1 MRKIVFFDAD
11 GTICDIKKGIP
22 ESAIAAVHQLTA
34 NGHLAFLCT
43 GRSRAFVTEDLA
55 HMGFTGMIAACGA
68 YIEYQG
74 NRLYNREISPEIADK
89 SVDILRTCGMVPVM
103 EGTDYMYY
111 DKEEYNDSV
120 DWYAPLITKALGEKW
135 RPIQGFQSQMQINK
149 ISAKIRPGSNPDK
162 ACQELSP
169 WYDAIHHEGS
179 FVGTTIE
186 FIPKGF
192 SKATGI
198 QIVCKILDIP
208 WENTVCFGDSNNDLP
223 MFQYVHTKVAM
234 GNSSPAVKKLADH
247 ITDDMFHYGI
257 RNGLRHLNLI

>member
-1 MRKIVFFDAD
+1 
-11 GTICDIKKGIP
+11 
-22 ESAIAAVHQLTA
+22 
-34 NGHLAFLCT
+34 
-43 GRSRAFVTEDLA
+43 
-55 HMGFTGMIAACGA
+55 
-68 YIEYQG
+68 
-74 NRLYNREISPEIADK
+74 
-89 SVDILRTCGMVPVM
+89 
-103 EGTDYMYY
+103 MYY
-111 DKEEYNDSV
+111 DKDEYNDSV

-149 ISAKIRPGSNPDK
+149 ISAKIRPGSDSDK

-192 SKATGI
+192 SKAAGI
-198 QIVCKILDIP
+198 QIVCKALDIP

-234 GNSSPAVKKLADH
+234 GNSSPAVRELADH